1 MKKGG
6 GMSLSSSIIKNT
18 INFTILV
25 LLSGCS
31 SMMESQQRTMTEA
44 EYNASLPDDVLHDSR
59 GRLPIVNRDELDEDG
74 KAAYDRYMSPDS
86 TSLAGIQ
93 GPGGLRLHANADKS
107 PSRVDGKVRELVR
120 LVIAREMDQQFEW
133 TLHEPV
139 ALRQGLSPDTI
150 DAIRY
155 NRSLSGVPDME
166 AAVIQMGREVFQEH
180 RVSSETYARLT
191 RHFGRKDLIEIT
203 QLMGG
208 GMNSFFLLFMFDVHL
223 PYDREPLLPID

>member
-1 MKKGG
+1 MP
-6 GMSLSSSIIKNT
+6 LSGIKSSFIILT
-18 INFTILV
+18 ALAV
-25 LLSGCS
+25 LSGCS
-31 SMMESQQRTMTEA
+31 SMMESQQDTMTEA
-44 EYNASLPDDVLHDSR
+44 EYNASLPDDVFPDSR
-59 GRLPIVNRDELDEDG
+59 GRLPIVNRDDLDDEG

-107 PSRVDGKVRELVR
+107 SSRVDGKVRELVR

-155 NRSLSGVPDME
+155 NRSLNGVPDME
-166 AAVIQMGREVFQEH
+166 SAVIQMGREVFREH
-180 RVSSETYARLT
+180 RVSSETYSRLT
-191 RHFGRKDLIEIT
+191 RHFGRKDLIQIT

-208 GMNSFFLLFMFDVHL
+208 GMNSFFLLYMFDVHL